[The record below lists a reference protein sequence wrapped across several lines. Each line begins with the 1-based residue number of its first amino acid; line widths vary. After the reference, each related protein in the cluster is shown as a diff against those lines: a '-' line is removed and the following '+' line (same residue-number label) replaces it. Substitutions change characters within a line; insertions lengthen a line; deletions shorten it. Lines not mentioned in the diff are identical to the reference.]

1 MATIDNRS
9 IKIRKLTVANS
20 KPMTDRHPILPTELS
35 DSPRPLTGEE
45 VASVERS
52 LGMLGTSN
60 RNAAANF
67 YVPGARDLLP
77 LDVAQKRW
85 IEKGIQSVF
94 HRWGYHRIIT
104 STLERLETL
113 IAGGAV
119 DRETVIQIPGGEGGT
134 LGLRPELTASIA
146 RAAVARMGDLYPQ
159 RLYYNANVFRR
170 ADLEHHGRQ
179 QEFYQAG
186 IELLGVGGIVA
197 DVEAIL
203 LMMDCLKSLG
213 VPNWRLILG
222 EAGLSQALLAQFP
235 IEFRTQIRHC
245 LAHLD
250 RVTLER
256 LPLAPAQ
263 QQLALSLL
271 DLRGNPTLVLAK
283 LARLELDP
291 ASQATIAHLQ
301 ILIQLLASANPDA
314 DEPILDLSLIQ
325 TFDYYTGIVF
335 EAVGIDE
342 DRTYILGKGGRYDRL
357 LALYHPQ
364 GQNFPGVGFALNIED
379 LQQILQTS
387 PAMPHYTA
395 KPDWLVVAI
404 DPTAVATALIH
415 ANLLRSTS
423 ESVRVEMY
431 LTADS
436 DRDNIRQIATERGVT
451 NIAWVSTQKI
461 ENEELTLR

>member
-1 MATIDNRS
+1 
-9 IKIRKLTVANS
+9 
-20 KPMTDRHPILPTELS
+20 MTDRTPTVSIPAHS
-35 DSPRPLTGEE
+35 DDSQPRFIRAEATPP
-45 VASVERS
+45 
-52 LGMLGTSN
+52 
-60 RNAAANF
+60 NF

-85 IEKGIQSVF
+85 VEKGIQNIF

-119 DRETVIQIPGGEGGT
+119 DRETVIQIPAAEGGT

-186 IELLGVGGIVA
+186 IELLGIGGILA
-197 DVEAIL
+197 DVEAIS
-203 LMMDCLKSLG
+203 LMMDCLTGLG
-213 VPNWRLILG
+213 VPNWQLILG
-222 EAGLSQALLAQFP
+222 EAGLSRALLAQFP
-235 IEFRTQIRHC
+235 SEFRTQIRRC

-250 RVTLER
+250 RVTLEQ
-256 LPLAPAQ
+256 LPLPPQQ

-271 DLRGNPTLVLAK
+271 DLRGNPAVVLTQ
-283 LARLELDP
+283 LARLELDVD
-291 ASQATIAHLQ
+291 SQATIAHLQ
-301 ILIQLLASANPDA
+301 TVVELLTASSPT
-314 DEPILDLSLIQ
+314 PLPLILDLSLIQ

-335 EAVGIDE
+335 EAVSIHE

-364 GQNFPGVGFALNIED
+364 GQNFPGIGFALNIED
-379 LQQILQTS
+379 LQQALQTS
-387 PAMPHYTA
+387 TAMPHHTA
-395 KPDWLVVAI
+395 TPDWLVVATT
-404 DPTAVATALIH
+404 PTATAAALRYAH
-415 ANLLRSTS
+415 KLRSTPAPI
-423 ESVRVEMY
+423 RVEMY
-431 LTADS
+431 LNDGNLAQ
-436 DRDNIRQIATERGVT
+436 IRQIAIELGTTR
-451 NIAWVSTQKI
+451 IAWVSADGV
-461 ENEELTLR
+461 ELEELVDKVLT